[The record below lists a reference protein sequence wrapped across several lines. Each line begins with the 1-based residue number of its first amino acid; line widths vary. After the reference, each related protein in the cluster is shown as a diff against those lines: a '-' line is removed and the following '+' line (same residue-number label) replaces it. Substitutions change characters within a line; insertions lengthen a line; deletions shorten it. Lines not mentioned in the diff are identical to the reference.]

1 MAISDKQLAAN
12 RANAKKSTGPRTQK
26 GKEVCL
32 MNGFVHGLTGLA
44 TVMTD
49 EDRVAQIEFLNPL
62 IEDLNPIGPME
73 TQLARGVALDQF
85 RLNKIKT
92 IEDNMLAWAEL
103 VPLDGEV
110 NAEHPRVH
118 HGLTQALA
126 FFQNDRGFNNLSLYE
141 QRITRNM
148 HKNLK
153 LLRELQAQRKAEDL
167 LKAKAKPLTRT
178 ASTGNEENG
187 FGFSSVLSDAQNPAP
202 EVEEEANETPKSPPI
217 DLKKAA

>member
-1 MAISDKQLAAN
+1 MPISDKQLAAN

-49 EDRVAQIEFLNPL
+49 EDRVAQIEFLKPL
-62 IEDLNPIGPME
+62 IEDLNPTGPME
-73 TQLARGVALDQF
+73 TQLARSVGLDQF

-92 IEDNMLAWAEL
+92 IEDNMLAWSEL
-103 VPLDGEV
+103 GPLDGKV
-110 NAEHPRVH
+110 DTEHARVH
-118 HGLTQALA
+118 HALTQARA
-126 FFQNDRGFNNLSLYE
+126 FFDNDRGFNNLSLYE

-153 LLRELQAQRKAEDL
+153 LLRELQAQRKAEER
-167 LKAKAKPLTRT
+167 LKSKAKPLTRT

-187 FGFSSVLSDAQNPAP
+187 FGFSSSLSEAQNPAP
-202 EVEEEANETPKSPPI
+202 EAKEAPKSPPL
-217 DLKKAA
+217 DVDKAA

>member
-1 MAISDKQLAAN
+1 MPISDKQLAAN
-12 RANAKKSTGPRTQK
+12 RANAKKSTGPRTKK
-26 GKEVCL
+26 GKEVCV

-49 EDRVAQIEFLNPL
+49 EDRVAQIEFLKPL
-62 IEDLNPIGPME
+62 IEDLSPIGPVE
-73 TQLARGVALDQF
+73 TQLARSVALDQF

-92 IEDNMLAWAEL
+92 IEDNMLAWTEL
-103 VPLDGEV
+103 GPLDGKV
-110 NAEHPRVH
+110 DTEHARVH
-118 HGLTQALA
+118 HALTQARA
-126 FFQNDRGFNNLSLYE
+126 FFDNDRGFNNLSLYE

-153 LLRELQAQRKAEDL
+153 LLRELQSQRKAEDL

-187 FGFSSVLSDAQNPAP
+187 FGFSSSLSQAENPTP
-202 EVEEEANETPKSPPI
+202 EVTEAPTSPPI
-217 DLKKAA
+217 DVDKAA

>member
-1 MAISDKQLAAN
+1 MAVSDKQLAAN
-12 RANAKKSTGPRTQK
+12 RANAKKSTGPRTPK
-26 GKEVCL
+26 GKEVSV

-49 EDRVAQIEFLNPL
+49 EDRVTQIGFLKPL
-62 IEDLNPIGPME
+62 IEDLNPTGPME

-103 VPLDGEV
+103 VPLDGKV

-153 LLRELQAQRKAEDL
+153 LLREIQARRKSEERL
-167 LKAKAKPLTRT
+167 NSKAKPLTRT
-178 ASTGNEENG
+178 ASGGNEENG
-187 FGFSSVLSDAQNPAP
+187 FEFSSALLQAENPAP
-202 EVEEEANETPKSPPI
+202 EAKEAPKSPPL
-217 DLKKAA
+217 DLENAA

>member
-1 MAISDKQLAAN
+1 MPISDKQLAAN
-12 RANAKKSTGPRTQK
+12 RANAKKSTGPRTKK
-26 GKEVCL
+26 GKEVCV

-49 EDRVAQIEFLNPL
+49 EDRVAQIEFLKPL
-62 IEDLNPIGPME
+62 IEDLSPIGPME
-73 TQLARGVALDQF
+73 TQLARSVGLDQF

-92 IEDNMLAWAEL
+92 IEDNMLAWTEL
-103 VPLDGEV
+103 GPLDGKV
-110 NAEHPRVH
+110 DTEHARVH
-118 HGLTQALA
+118 HALTQARA
-126 FFQNDRGFNNLSLYE
+126 FFDNDRGFNNLSLYE

-178 ASTGNEENG
+178 ASGSHTENG
-187 FGFSSVLSDAQNPAP
+187 FGFSSALSDAQNPTP
-202 EVEEEANETPKSPPI
+202 EVTEAPPSPPI
-217 DLKKAA
+217 DVEKAA